1 MQSSLRQ
8 VVIFVFFIFVTY
20 FNYAQNIENSEIK
33 KPDTISKK
41 EQKKEYKEERK
52 VILKESRQRF
62 RIKGTS
68 VFANL
73 STTLSFQLPPH
84 GHLSAN
90 ISLED
95 DFGLEDK
102 RSFFVG
108 SFLYFITPR
117 SGLYAQYYNIARQ
130 NVHVTEK
137 EYTFLDHTI
146 PVGSEITAY
155 FNTRVF
161 SVGYLLT
168 ILRDSNVF
176 LGAYFNVYFMDIGSG
191 VYTSERII
199 DEDINFLAPLPN
211 FGIIANFKLYPWLSF
226 DANLG
231 FFSISLED
239 IPFGAGIYNV
249 SVALVF
255 KPTKWLG
262 ISTSY
267 EMFDVNIDT
276 AFDIESSEIPTN
288 IEYHFKGPALG
299 LLFSF

>member
-1 MQSSLRQ
+1 MQGSLQ
-8 VVIFVFFIFVTY
+8 QIIVLTLLIFVTH
-20 FNYAQNIENSEIK
+20 FSYAQNIENPELK
-33 KPDTISKK
+33 KADTISKK
-41 EQKKEYKEERK
+41 EQKKENKEERK

-68 VFANL
+68 FFANL
-73 STTLSFQLPPH
+73 NTTLSFQLPPN

-95 DFGLEDK
+95 DFGLEDR

-108 SFLYFITPR
+108 AFLYFITPR
-117 SGLYAQYYNIARQ
+117 SGLYAQYYNITRQ
-130 NVHVTEK
+130 NVHVTKK

-155 FNTRVF
+155 FNTRVL

-176 LGAYFNVYFMDIGSG
+176 LGAYFSVYFMDIGAG
-191 VYTSERII
+191 VYTSESII
-199 DEDINFLAPLPN
+199 NENINFVAPLPN
-211 FGIIANFKLYPWLSF
+211 FGVIANFKLYPWLFF

-239 IPFGAGIYNV
+239 IPFGASIYNV

-276 AFDIESSEIPTN
+276 AFDVASSEIPTN